1 MNTNRKN
8 IGHIH
13 RVREFELEKV
23 SLADEFDIL
32 QIVGEGW
39 FGKILLVEHKATDM
53 EMVLKALPKPYV
65 SLRDFYREFHF
76 GLHLGAHKNIVTT
89 YDVAFETAGF
99 YVFTQEYAPLGD
111 LTSNVLDTGIGEI
124 HSKKV
129 AKQIASAL
137 DYMHFRDIVHRDVK
151 LDNVLVFK
159 SDFSRVKLCDF
170 GESRRINASVQRR
183 NEWLAYSPPEVL
195 AVRTDDT
202 YKTNPSHDVWQ
213 FAIVV
218 FVCLTG
224 CLPWQ
229 KAAQDD
235 PRYVRYYAWH
245 TSNLA
250 FPLKRQP
257 KLFKL
262 VSARASKM
270 FRKFLEPRFERR
282 PKSLSELSKFLD
294 DRWLAKGAEKEISSN
309 EPDELCPSMY
319 SFHSSP
325 EEKNKLL
332 SALAEAGIETTVDRV
347 AKKARIRDW
356 IQSSV
361 ITEEDEEE
369 DDSGTNTPSSTM
381 SRTPVAGHVSS
392 VKAEEQ
398 QQEQKYNST
407 VKDASKKHID
417 PRTGMIQNGPSEM
430 RASEQIIE
438 DQAQDVKKEVPNG
451 VKMNGNHAEDVDRRM
466 SVASTGSTMQTMVN
480 ARLEIPMKGP
490 SNNIRTYNETQNYSS
505 RSLKNNAN
513 DRGPISK
520 GIMSTIRSF
529 ANATVPELAN
539 SFAAAGKGQK
549 EKDPENAAPTVI
561 SPVAVKRSSV
571 RSSDSGGSLLINNS
585 SSSKDPSPFDS
596 DDIESSRGST
606 GFVNLVGSSTAMTSS
621 MKDTPYD
628 RVVPKQKKK

>member
-1 MNTNRKN
+1 MNTSRKN

-39 FGKILLVEHKATDM
+39 FGKILLVEHKATDT

-65 SLRDFYREFHF
+65 SLRDFYREFHY
-76 GLHLGAHKNIVTT
+76 GLHLGAHRNIVTT

-137 DYMHFRDIVHRDVK
+137 DYMHSRDIVHRDVK
-151 LDNVLVFK
+151 LDNVLVFR

-170 GESRRINASVQRR
+170 GESRRINTSVQRR

-195 AVRTDDT
+195 AIRTDDP
-202 YKTNPSHDVWQ
+202 YKTDPSHDVWQ
-213 FAIVV
+213 FGIVV

-245 TSNLA
+245 TSNLT
-250 FPLKRQP
+250 FPIKRQP

-262 VSARASKM
+262 VTARASKM
-270 FRKFLEPRFERR
+270 FRKFLEPRHERR
-282 PKSLSELSKFLD
+282 PKGLSELSKFLD

-369 DDSGTNTPSSTM
+369 NDSGTTTPSSTM
-381 SRTPVAGHVSS
+381 SRTPIAGHVSS
-392 VKAEEQ
+392 IQAEEQ
-398 QQEQKYNST
+398 REKQYHST
-407 VKDASKKHID
+407 VKDSSRKHLD
-417 PRTGMIQNGPSEM
+417 PRTGILQSGPSEM
-430 RASEQIIE
+430 GGTPEPS
-438 DQAQDVKKEVPNG
+438 EVP
-451 VKMNGNHAEDVDRRM
+451 KMNGNHAGDLDRRT

-480 ARLEIPMKGP
+480 ARLEFPMKGP
-490 SNNIRTYNETQNYSS
+490 NANNVKTFNNAQNYSS
-505 RSLKNNAN
+505 RSIAN
-513 DRGPISK
+513 SSQDRRGISK
-520 GIMSTIRSF
+520 GIMSTIRSI
-529 ANATVPELAN
+529 ANVTVPELAH
-539 SFAAAGKGQK
+539 SI
-549 EKDPENAAPTVI
+549 KDPGSNGLHNGQVI
-561 SPVAVKRSSV
+561 SPIAVKRSSQ
-571 RSSDSGGSLLINNS
+571 RSSDSGGSLLMNNS

-596 DDIESSRGST
+596 DDIESPRGST
-606 GFVNLVGSSTAMTSS
+606 GFVNLVGNSTTLGPST

-628 RVVPKQKKK
+628 RVVPKTKKK

>member
-1 MNTNRKN
+1 
-8 IGHIH
+8 
-13 RVREFELEKV
+13 
-23 SLADEFDIL
+23 
-32 QIVGEGW
+32 
-39 FGKILLVEHKATDM
+39 
-53 EMVLKALPKPYV
+53 
-65 SLRDFYREFHF
+65 
-76 GLHLGAHKNIVTT
+76 
-89 YDVAFETAGF
+89 
-99 YVFTQEYAPLGD
+99 
-111 LTSNVLDTGIGEI
+111 
-124 HSKKV
+124 
-129 AKQIASAL
+129 
-137 DYMHFRDIVHRDVK
+137 DIVHRDVK

-235 PRYVRYYAWH
+235 PRYVRYFAWH

-250 FPLKRQP
+250 FPIKRQP

-270 FRKFLEPRFERR
+270 FRKFLEPRQERR
-282 PKSLSELSKFLD
+282 PKSLSELSKYLD

-361 ITEEDEEE
+361 ITEEDEE
-369 DDSGTNTPSSTM
+369 DDSGTTTPSSTM
-381 SRTPVAGHVSS
+381 SRTPIAGHVSS
-392 VKAEEQ
+392 VRAEEQ
-398 QQEQKYNST
+398 KEQQYHST
-407 VKDASKKHID
+407 VKDASRKHLD
-417 PRTGMIQNGPSEM
+417 PRTGIVQSGPSEM
-430 RASEQIIE
+430 VIAN
-438 DQAQDVKKEVPNG
+438 QDVQATEPKLNG
-451 VKMNGNHAEDVDRRM
+451 AHAGDIDRKM
-466 SVASTGSTMQTMVN
+466 SIASTGSNMQTMVN
-480 ARLEIPMKGP
+480 ARLEFPMKGP
-490 SNNIRTYNETQNYSS
+490 NSNIRAYNETQNYSS
-505 RSLKNNAN
+505 RSIVNTPN
-513 DRGPISK
+513 DRGIISK
-520 GIMSTIRSF
+520 GIMSTIRSI
-529 ANATVPELAN
+529 ANVTVPELAN
-539 SFAAAGKGQK
+539 SAAN
-549 EKDPENAAPTVI
+549 KDRYEDTKSPVI

-571 RSSDSGGSLLINNS
+571 RSSDSGGSLLMNNS
-585 SSSKDPSPFDS
+585 TSSKDPSPFDS
-596 DDIESSRGST
+596 SSSSRGST
-606 GFVNLVGSSTAMTSS
+606 GFVNIVGSSTT

-628 RVVPKQKKK
+628 RIVPKAKKK

>member
-1 MNTNRKN
+1 MNANRKN

-13 RVREFELEKV
+13 RIREFELEKV
-23 SLADEFDIL
+23 CLADEFDIL

-39 FGKILLVEHKATDM
+39 FGKILLVEHKASDT

-65 SLRDFYREFHF
+65 SLRDFYREFHY

-111 LTSNVLDTGIGEI
+111 LTSNVSDTGIGEI

-137 DYMHFRDIVHRDVK
+137 DYMHSRDIVHRDVK
-151 LDNVLVFK
+151 LDNVLVFR

-170 GESRRINASVQRR
+170 GESRRFHASVQRR

-195 AVRTDDT
+195 AIRTDDS
-202 YKTNPSHDVWQ
+202 YKTDPSHDVWQ
-213 FAIVV
+213 FGIVV

-235 PRYVRYYAWH
+235 PRYVRYFAWH

-250 FPLKRQP
+250 FPIKRQP

-270 FRKFLEPRFERR
+270 FRKFLEPRQERR
-282 PKSLSELSKFLD
+282 PKSLT
-294 DRWLAKGAEKEISSN
+294 N

-332 SALAEAGIETTVDRV
+332 YALAEAGIETTVDRV

-361 ITEEDEEE
+361 ITEEDEE

-392 VKAEEQ
+392 VQAEEQ
-398 QQEQKYNST
+398 REQKYHT
-407 VKDASKKHID
+407 TIKDSSRKHMD
-417 PRTGMIQNGPSEM
+417 PRTGAVHSGPSEM
-430 RASEQIIE
+430 GVNNQESPAV
-438 DQAQDVKKEVPNG
+438 ANPNNAAESR
-451 VKMNGNHAEDVDRRM
+451 VNGNHAEVDRRM
-466 SVASTGSTMQTMVN
+466 SVASTGSTMQQTMVN
-480 ARLEIPMKGP
+480 ARLEFPMKGP
-490 SNNIRTYNETQNYSS
+490 NSNIKTFNETQNYSS
-505 RSLKNNAN
+505 RSIINN
-513 DRGPISK
+513 DRGVISK
-520 GIMSTIRSF
+520 GIMSTIRSI
-529 ANATVPELAN
+529 AHVTVPELAN
-539 SFAAAGKGQK
+539 SMTGRNADRG
-549 EKDPENAAPTVI
+549 EKVAQQQPRTP
-561 SPVAVKRSSV
+561 PVAVKRSSQ
-571 RSSDSGGSLLINNS
+571 RSSDSGGSLMMNNS
-585 SSSKDPSPFDS
+585 SSSKDHSPFDS

-606 GFVNLVGSSTAMTSS
+606 GFVNLVGPSAAGVVTS

-628 RVVPKQKKK
+628 RIVSKTKKK

>member
-1 MNTNRKN
+1 MSGEWVTNKMNANRKN

-13 RVREFELEKV
+13 RIREFDLEKV
-23 SLADEFDIL
+23 CLADEFDIL

-39 FGKILLVEHKATDM
+39 FGKILLVEHKATDT

-65 SLRDFYREFHF
+65 SLRDFYREFHY

-111 LTSNVLDTGIGEI
+111 LTSNVSDTGIGEI

-137 DYMHFRDIVHRDVK
+137 DYMHSRDLVHRDVK
-151 LDNVLVFK
+151 LDNVLVFR

-170 GESRRINASVQRR
+170 GESRRFNTNVQRR
-183 NEWLAYSPPEVL
+183 NEWLAYSPPDVL
-195 AVRTDDT
+195 AIRTDDS
-202 YKTNPSHDVWQ
+202 YKTDPSHDVWQ
-213 FAIVV
+213 FGIVV

-235 PRYVRYYAWH
+235 PRYVRYFAWH

-250 FPLKRQP
+250 FPIKRQP

-270 FRKFLEPRFERR
+270 FRKFLEPRQERR
-282 PKSLSELSKFLD
+282 PKSLSELSKYID

-332 SALAEAGIETTVDRV
+332 FALAEAGIETTVDRV

-361 ITEEDEEE
+361 ITEEDEE

-392 VKAEEQ
+392 IQAEEQ
-398 QQEQKYNST
+398 REQQYNTTIKDST
-407 VKDASKKHID
+407 RKHMD
-417 PRTGMIQNGPSEM
+417 PRTGVIHSGPSEM
-430 RASEQIIE
+430 G
-438 DQAQDVKKEVPNG
+438 VNG
-451 VKMNGNHAEDVDRRM
+451 VNGQEPLTINTKETHTNGNHTEVDRRM
-466 SVASTGSTMQTMVN
+466 SVASTASNVQTMVN
-480 ARLEIPMKGP
+480 ARLEFPMKGP
-490 SNNIRTYNETQNYSS
+490 NSNVKTFNETHNYSS
-505 RSLKNNAN
+505 RSIAN
-513 DRGPISK
+513 DRGVISK
-520 GIMSTIRSF
+520 GFMSTIRSI
-529 ANATVPELAN
+529 AHATVPDLTMTGRNGE
-539 SFAAAGKGQK
+539 K
-549 EKDPENAAPTVI
+549 EEKKDQPRTP
-561 SPVAVKRSSV
+561 PVAVKRSSQ
-571 RSSDSGGSLLINNS
+571 RSSDSGGSLLMNNS
-585 SSSKDPSPFDS
+585 ASSKDHSPFDS

-606 GFVNLVGSSTAMTSS
+606 GFVNLMGPPVNVVTT

-628 RVVPKQKKK
+628 RIVSKTKKK